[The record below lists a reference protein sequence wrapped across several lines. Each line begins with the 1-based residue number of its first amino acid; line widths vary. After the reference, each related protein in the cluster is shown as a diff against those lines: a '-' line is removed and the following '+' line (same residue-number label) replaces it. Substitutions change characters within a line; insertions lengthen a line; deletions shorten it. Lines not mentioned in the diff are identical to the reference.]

1 MTRLAQTPISFE
13 FFPPKTPD
21 GEVKLHSVAKDL
33 SVWRPHFYSVTFG
46 AGGSTQQGSLRTVE
60 WLLQS
65 GFDAAPHLSC
75 IGATSEGLREQIR
88 HYQRL
93 GVKRIVALRGDLPSG
108 YGGMGEFR
116 YASDLVSFIRAET
129 GDAFHIEVACYPETH
144 PQAASPKQDI
154 EAFATKVKAGAQSA
168 LTQYFFNADAYFR
181 FVDEAYAA
189 GVDVPVI
196 PGIMP
201 ILGATQL
208 MRFSDACGAEIPRW
222 IRMRLQAFG
231 DDVASI
237 KAFGHEV
244 VTDLCE
250 QLITAGAPGLHFYT
264 MNQFAP
270 VNGILTTLK
279 ERLG

>member
-1 MTRLAQTPISFE
+1 M
-13 FFPPKTPD
+13 
-21 GEVKLHSVAKDL
+21 AKDL

-144 PQAASPKQDI
+144 PQAASPKAWNRVSSGLPLGCI
-154 EAFATKVKAGAQSA
+154 WSG
-168 LTQYFFNADAYFR
+168 
-181 FVDEAYAA
+181 
-189 GVDVPVI
+189 I
-196 PGIMP
+196 PSSRDRNP
-201 ILGATQL
+201 NSCPSNSPSWRKPL
-208 MRFSDACGAEIPRW
+208 
-222 IRMRLQAFG
+222 
-231 DDVASI
+231 AS
-237 KAFGHEV
+237 
-244 VTDLCE
+244 
-250 QLITAGAPGLHFYT
+250 PGCMSL
-264 MNQFAP
+264 
-270 VNGILTTLK
+270 
-279 ERLG
+279 